1 MTSGDRLSKDG
12 TIHPL
17 VQYNN
22 FIKFKPKVCS
32 KKIHKGGVQSSQ
44 ILIY

>member
-1 MTSGDRLSKDG
+1 MCRLGKDG

-22 FIKFKPKVCS
+22 YIKFKPKVMDRTRNFR
-32 KKIHKGGVQSSQ
+32 
-44 ILIY
+44 

>member
-1 MTSGDRLSKDG
+1 MCRLGKDG

-22 FIKFKPKVCS
+22 YIKFKPKVRDRT
-32 KKIHKGGVQSSQ
+32 
-44 ILIY
+44 LNFN